1 MSLDDI
7 YYEASQK
14 ISKKIKIKNRSVDE
28 VIRDVI
34 FLISCYYAYK
44 KREAS
49 YIEGCVEK
57 FSPYDDYISF
67 LKHDVIRILKQ
78 ALIYR
83 YKVIEALASFE
94 YYAFSKKR
102 IVEIYIRK
110 YGFGRFKFKNFRE
123 KIFLVYERYRDN
135 KNIFVNDPEIIDV
148 MRKYFENKN
157 ILKKSIEEYER
168 KFLDKLLEIQEPV
181 SAKVSKV
188 LKREVKDFR
197 RRIRKLSS
205 HSSEMN
211 IFLSFFEKKSE
222 R

>member
-1 MSLDDI
+1 MSYVDNI

-14 ISKKIKIKNRSVDE
+14 ISKKIKIKNRSVDD

-44 KREAS
+44 RNDSSSIKSCIR
-49 YIEGCVEK
+49 K
-57 FSPYDDYISF
+57 FSSHGDFISF
-67 LKHDVIRILKQ
+67 LKHDVIKVLKQ
-78 ALIYR
+78 ALDYR

-94 YYAFSKKR
+94 YHAFSKKR

-110 YGFGRFKFKNFRE
+110 YGFGRFKFKNFRG

-157 ILKKSIEEYER
+157 ILKKSIEKYES
-168 KFLDKLLEIQEPV
+168 FLDKLIEIQEPV
-181 SAKVSKV
+181 SMKIAKV

-211 IFLSFFEKKSE
+211 IFLSFFEKKLE

>member
-1 MSLDDI
+1 MSFDDI

-44 KREAS
+44 RNDSSSIKS
-49 YIEGCVEK
+49 CMEK
-57 FSPYDDYISF
+57 FSPHGDFISF
-67 LKHDVIRILKQ
+67 LKHDVIRKLKQ

-123 KIFLVYERYRDN
+123 KIFLIYERYRDN

-157 ILKKSIEEYER
+157 VLKKSIDEYER
-168 KFLDKLLEIQEPV
+168 KFLDKLIEIQEPV
-181 SAKVSKV
+181 SMKIAKV

-211 IFLSFFEKKSE
+211 IFLSFLEKS
-222 R
+222 

>member
-28 VIRDVI
+28 VIRNVI

-49 YIEGCVEK
+49 YIEGCIEK

-67 LKHDVIRILKQ
+67 LKHDVIRILKR
-78 ALIYR
+78 ALNYR

-94 YYAFSKKR
+94 YYAYAKKR
-102 IVEIYIRK
+102 IVEIFIK
-110 YGFGRFKFKNFRE
+110 KHGFGRFKFKNFRE

-148 MRKYFENKN
+148 LRKYFENKN
-157 ILKKSIEEYER
+157 ILKKSIEEYEN
-168 KFLDKLLEIQEPV
+168 FLDKLLEIQEPV

>member
-1 MSLDDI
+1 MSDDI

-57 FSPYDDYISF
+57 FWPYDDYISF

-78 ALIYR
+78 ALNYR
-83 YKVIEALASFE
+83 YKIIKALASFE

-110 YGFGRFKFKNFRE
+110 YGFGRFKFKNFFS

-148 MRKYFENKN
+148 LRKYFENKN
-157 ILKKSIEEYER
+157 ILKKSIDEYES
-168 KFLDKLLEIQEPV
+168 FLDKLLEIREPV

-211 IFLSFFEKKSE
+211 IFLSFFEKKLE